1 MKYINGLT
9 LKKLK
14 NELSEDLGLKAFRG
28 EQLFRWIHSKKIV
41 DLMEAKNLNANMISK
56 IEKKY
61 KLDGIEK
68 VEMLQSKEDNTKK
81 YLFKLDDENVI
92 ESVYMEYKHGN
103 SLCISSQAGCRMD
116 CKFCASAKN
125 GLARNLRASEM
136 IEQIY
141 SIERDLDTNIDSI
154 VVMGTGEPFE
164 NFDNLMDFLD
174 IIADEKGK
182 NLSKRK
188 ITISTCGIV
197 PKIYELA
204 DKEEPYNL
212 AISLHSAFQKYR
224 EEMIPIAKHNKI
236 EDIISAC
243 DYYLKKTNRR
253 VTYEYI
259 LIEGYND
266 RIEDKFEIVKLLRE
280 QNCLVNIIS
289 LNPIKEFDGKSPNS
303 KKMNEFKNF
312 LKGKGVNATVRRKL
326 GRDIDG
332 ACGQLR
338 RKFK

>member
-1 MKYINGLT
+1 MEYINGLT

-14 NELSEDLGLKAFRG
+14 NELSEELELKAFRG
-28 EQLFRWIHSKKIV
+28 EQLFRWIHSKKIL
-41 DLMEAKNLNANMISK
+41 DLVEAKNLNGNMISK
-56 IEKKY
+56 IEEKY
-61 KLDGIEK
+61 KLDLIEK
-68 VEMLQSKEDNTKK
+68 VEMLKSKEDNTKK
-81 YLFKLDDENVI
+81 YLFRLDDGNII
-92 ESVYMEYKHGN
+92 EAVYMKYKHGN

-141 SIERDLDTNIDSI
+141 SIERDLDTTIDSI

-212 AISLHSAFQKYR
+212 AISLHSAFQRYR
-224 EEMIPIAKHNKI
+224 EEMIPIAKQNKI
-236 EDIISAC
+236 EDIVSAC
-243 DYYLKKTNRR
+243 DYY
-253 VTYEYI
+253 
-259 LIEGYND
+259 
-266 RIEDKFEIVKLLRE
+266 
-280 QNCLVNIIS
+280 
-289 LNPIKEFDGKSPNS
+289 
-303 KKMNEFKNF
+303 FKNF
-312 LKGKGVNATVRRKL
+312 LKRKGVNATVRRKL

>member
-1 MKYINGLT
+1 MKYINNLT

-14 NELSEDLGLKAFRG
+14 IELNENLNLKPFRG
-28 EQLFRWIHSKKIV
+28 EQLFRWIHDKKIT
-41 DLMEAKNLNANMISK
+41 DLSEIKNLTDDMINK
-56 IEKKY
+56 IKENY
-61 KLDGIEK
+61 KLDSLEK
-68 VEMLQSKEDNTKK
+68 VQIIESKEDNTKK
-81 YLFKLDDENVI
+81 YLFKLDDGNII

-103 SLCISSQAGCRMD
+103 SICVSSQAGCSMN
-116 CKFCASAKN
+116 CKFCASTKN

-136 IEQIY
+136 LEQVY
-141 SIERDLDTNIDSI
+141 SIERDLNTTVDSV

-164 NFDNLMDFLD
+164 NFENLLDFLEVITCD
-174 IIADEKGK
+174 KGK

-197 PKIYELA
+197 KKIYELA
-204 DKEEPYNL
+204 EKEQPYSL
-212 AISLHSAFQKYR
+212 AISLHSPIQKNR
-224 EEMIPIAKHNKI
+224 EELVPSAKKYKIQEIIA
-236 EDIISAC
+236 AC
-243 DYYLKKTNRR
+243 DYYYNKTNRR

-266 RIEDKFEIVKLLRE
+266 REEDKLELIKLLKD

-289 LNPIKEFDGKSPNS
+289 LNPIKEFDGKSPNRD
-303 KKMNEFKNF
+303 KMSEFKNF
-312 LKGKGVNATVRRKL
+312 LKKNGVNATVRRKL

>member
-1 MKYINGLT
+1 MKYINALT

-14 NELSEDLGLKAFRG
+14 IELNEELKLKAFRG
-28 EQLFRWIHSKKIV
+28 EQLFRWIHDKKITNLSEV
-41 DLMEAKNLNANMISK
+41 KNLSEDMVTRIKDN
-56 IEKKY
+56 Y
-61 KLDGIEK
+61 KLDYLEK
-68 VEMLQSKEDNTKK
+68 VQMMDSKEDNTKK
-81 YLFKLDDENVI
+81 YLFKLDDGNII

-103 SLCISSQAGCRMD
+103 SVCISSQAGCSMN
-116 CKFCASAKN
+116 CKFCASTKN

-136 IEQIY
+136 LEQVY
-141 SIERDLDTNIDSI
+141 SIERDLNTTIDSV

-164 NFDNLMDFLD
+164 NFDNLLDFLD
-174 IIADEKGK
+174 IITCDKGK

-197 PKIYELA
+197 KKIYELA
-204 DKEEPYNL
+204 EKEQPYNL
-212 AISLHSAFQKYR
+212 AISLHSPIQKNR
-224 EEMIPIAKHNKI
+224 EELIPTAKKYKI
-236 EDIISAC
+236 NDIISAC
-243 DYYLKKTNRR
+243 EYYYNKTNRR
-253 VTYEYI
+253 ITYEYI

-266 RIEDKFEIVKLLRE
+266 REEDKLELIKLLKN

-289 LNPIKEFDGKSPNS
+289 LNPIKEFDGKSPNRD
-303 KKMNEFKNF
+303 KMNEFKNF
-312 LKGKGVNATVRRKL
+312 LKKNGVNATVRRKL